1 MQKIP
6 AKKVIYIYIIYIHI
20 LKYYTDTGKQRS
32 WIKRQIELQRG
43 RKRERDRDRDRE
55 RENFY
60 HYKSFISQEGKGES
74 GGRGAEG
81 AEGEARL

>member
-6 AKKVIYIYIIYIHI
+6 AKKVIYIYIIYIYLNI
-20 LKYYTDTGKQRS
+20 IQIRENKEVGLRD
-32 WIKRQIELQRG
+32 RQNYREGG
-43 RKRERDRDRDRE
+43 REKRDRDRDRE

>member
-1 MQKIP
+1 MDTD
-6 AKKVIYIYIIYIHI
+6 
-20 LKYYTDTGKQRS
+20 TDTGKQRS
-32 WIKRQIELQRG
+32 LRDRQNYREGG
-43 RKRERDRDRDRE
+43 REKGDRDRYRE